1 MKKTAVSRTR
11 NKIVLV
17 TFVVTAVLFLLSAI
31 LQKTALLEF
40 SILLFLAIAVL
51 LLCTNPMSWGP
62 CFMYYRCPQCGR
74 YFRGVYWSKTAGS
87 CEKCGARIFF
97 DDELGA

>member
-17 TFVVTAVLFLLSAI
+17 TFIVTAVLFLLSAI
-31 LQKTALLEF
+31 LQKTALLEL

-51 LLCTNPMSWGP
+51 LLCTN
-62 CFMYYRCPQCGR
+62 RCPQCGR
-74 YFRGVYWSKTAGS
+74 YFRGVYWSKMAGS